1 MWTTR
6 RLAIFASALGL
17 GGLLLLLFATVSE
30 PAKGEPLSGG
40 ILVIGLGKADLTKA
54 IATVN
59 ADAPLLPVRFV
70 GVYQTRA
77 PKPHQRRYLTV
88 LLARPE
94 PFRQIFGDNL
104 PSPCV
109 FLGDGVPQSF
119 RVSELVR
126 WRPALRLFQ
135 NAPIRRLSPSQ
146 RALKWTVVLV
156 AERLPDLG
164 KSAWL
169 VFTPHAERL
178 TAVLSTHATKPIFIS
193 RRLALRPPSAFWT
206 AWLGLVLLFACGHLA
221 LSLLWQRWQH
231 FSPVNL
237 LMRERWI
244 YHFIAIVYFALYLTA
259 IGVIYNRPD
268 FQDALTMPLQP
279 LGRWSL
285 VGALVRLPLAWLWNW
300 FVQIVT
306 VMLPSAIVPPAGI
319 VIGHWRGMVEQ
330 ALTTAPIAHGGFLS
344 GLTTALAV
352 FWQGEV
358 TIVAMVWSGL
368 LTRAIIAPHTFGT
381 DDYWQ
386 AYKNALRHFLP
397 IAYLAGVLTLVA
409 TVGAFLAFM
418 TSGF

>member
-1 MWTTR
+1 MQTHR
-6 RLAIFASALGL
+6 QLAVLASALGL
-17 GGLLLLLFATVSE
+17 SGLLLLLFATVSE
-30 PAKGEPLSGG
+30 PVKGEPLSGG

-77 PKPHQRRYLTV
+77 SKPHQRRYLTV

-94 PFRQIFGDNL
+94 PLRQIFGDDL
-104 PSPCV
+104 PSPCAL
-109 FLGDGVPQSF
+109 LGDGVPQSF

-169 VFTPHAERL
+169 VLTPHAERL
-178 TAVLSTHATKPIFIS
+178 TAALSAQATKPLLVS
-193 RRLALRPPSAFWT
+193 RRLALRPPFAFWT
-206 AWLGLVLLFACGHLA
+206 AWLGMVMLFACGHLA
-221 LSLLWQRWQH
+221 LGLLWQRWQH
-231 FSPVNL
+231 LAPVNL

-279 LGRWSL
+279 IGRWS
-285 VGALVRLPLAWLWNW
+285 VGHALLRLPLAWLWNW
-300 FVQIVT
+300 FVQIIT
-306 VMLPSAIVPPAGI
+306 VMLPSAIIPPAGI

-352 FWQGEV
+352 FWQGEA

-386 AYKNALRHFLP
+386 AYKNALRFFLP
-397 IAYLAGVLTLVA
+397 IAYLVGALTFVA
-409 TVGAFLAFM
+409 TFSALIAFV
-418 TSGF
+418 TVWS